1 MEEPRELKRTLGLAD
16 ATSLVA
22 GSMIGSGIFLV
33 SSDMARDV
41 GSAGWLIVAW
51 MLTGVIT
58 LIAALS
64 YGELAG
70 MMPAAGGQYVYIQR
84 AFGKF
89 TSFLYGWSVFAVIQT
104 GCIAAVAMAF
114 ANYAAE
120 LMPVFSSKN
129 VLINVGTF
137 SITAQQLLAV
147 SLIVFLTFINT
158 LGVKSGAGVQKIFT
172 TAKLLALFGLIVF
185 GLIVGLKTNVFGT
198 NFTDAFNANQTY
210 QDVKDGPWL
219 NRPLSGIVLLAVFGM
234 TLMNSLFSSDA
245 WNNVTFIAGEIKE
258 PQKNIPK
265 SLFLG
270 TLIVT
275 VLYISA
281 NLAYLALLQLKGDP
295 MATDVMGKG
304 MQYAE
309 MGRVGTAAATIIFG
323 NIATVMMALLIM
335 VSTFGCNNGII
346 LSGARLFYAMAK
358 DGLFFKR
365 AVNLNKFSVPE
376 FALWIQCIWASLLC
390 FSGTYHDLVIYCTFA
405 SMLFYI
411 ITISGLFILRKK
423 EPQTERPY
431 KAFGYPILPALY
443 ILVAIAICVNL
454 LFMDTRNSI
463 AGLII
468 VAVGIPIYFI
478 QHYSRSKKSH

>member
-1 MEEPRELKRTLGLAD
+1 
-16 ATSLVA
+16 
-22 GSMIGSGIFLV
+22 
-33 SSDMARDV
+33 
-41 GSAGWLIVAW
+41 
-51 MLTGVIT
+51 MLH
-58 LIAALS
+58 
-64 YGELAG
+64 
-70 MMPAAGGQYVYIQR
+70 
-84 AFGKF
+84 
-89 TSFLYGWSVFAVIQT
+89 
-104 GCIAAVAMAF
+104 
-114 ANYAAE
+114 
-120 LMPVFSSKN
+120 
-129 VLINVGTF
+129 
-137 SITAQQLLAV
+137 
-147 SLIVFLTFINT
+147 
-158 LGVKSGAGVQKIFT
+158 
-172 TAKLLALFGLIVF
+172 
-185 GLIVGLKTNVFGT
+185 
-198 NFTDAFNANQTY
+198 
-210 QDVKDGPWL
+210 
-219 NRPLSGIVLLAVFGM
+219 
-234 TLMNSLFSSDA
+234 
-245 WNNVTFIAGEIKE
+245 
-258 PQKNIPK
+258 
-265 SLFLG
+265 
-270 TLIVT
+270 
-275 VLYISA
+275 
-281 NLAYLALLQLKGDP
+281 LKGDP

-323 NIATVMMALLIM
+323 NTATVMMALLIM
-335 VSTFGCNNGII
+335 VSTFGCNNGTI
-346 LSGARLFYAMAK
+346 LAGARLFYAMAK

>member
-51 MLTGVIT
+51 LLTGVIT

-104 GCIAAVAMAF
+104 GVIAAVAMAF

-158 LGVKSGAGVQKIFT
+158 LGVKSGAGIQKIFT

-185 GLIVGLKTNVFGT
+185 GLIVGLKTGVFGD
-198 NFTDAFNANQTY
+198 NFSDTWNATRT
-210 QDVKDGPWL
+210 VKNDDGTF
-219 NRPLSGIVLLAVFGM
+219 SVTSITGIVFLSVFAM
-234 TLMNSLFSSDA
+234 TMINSLFSSDA

-258 PQKNIPK
+258 PQKNIPR
-265 SLFLG
+265 SLLLG
-270 TLIVT
+270 TTIVT
-275 VLYISA
+275 ILYILA
-281 NLAYLALLQLKGDP
+281 NLAYLALLPLKGDP
-295 MATDVMGKG
+295 NGTEVLTRGI
-304 MQYAE
+304 QFAE
-309 MGRVGTAAATIIFG
+309 AERVGTAAATMIFG
-323 NIATVMMALLIM
+323 NIATVMMTLLIM

-346 LSGARLFYAMAK
+346 LAGARLYYAMGK
-358 DGLFFKR
+358 DGLFFKK
-365 AVNLNKFSVPE
+365 ATALNKFNVPAW
-376 FALWIQCIWASLLC
+376 ALWVQCIWACLLS
-390 FSGTYHDLVIYCTFA
+390 FSGTYNDLINYCTFA
-405 SMLFYI
+405 SLIFYI
-411 ITISGLFILRKK
+411 VTISGLFILRKR
-423 EPQTERPY
+423 EPNTPRPY